1 MYPRFEHYR
10 PNPYCYGYGCY
21 GGYGY
26 GYNPYF
32 YSPYYNNYG
41 PLLPPRLP
49 YYLQQPPLLPPPIT
63 PLQLSYIQNYTY

>member
-21 GGYGY
+21 GGY

-49 YYLQQPPLLPPPIT
+49 YYLQEPSLLPPPIT